1 MAMNARRT
9 RRPVVVA
16 TVAALTGAT
25 CLVVG
30 TSAPASADG
39 PVWRIERPES
49 TPPPDAPDAG
59 ARDGRAGRLVLAPD
73 DTRSIAQRLAV
84 AGADPALG
92 SKVSAVVIDTTTGEV
107 VYGRGAGTAL
117 MPASNEKL
125 VTAFVALTTLGPN
138 RTFSTVV
145 KVDTART
152 TLWLKGGGDP
162 ALSTTQLRS
171 LAQQV
176 RADLASV
183 GRSSITVKVD
193 DSLFPAPTN
202 AVGWKDSY
210 LPGDVAPVRA
220 LVVDGRNVADTSLD
234 AGNRFAAVLRELG
247 VSVPSVARGT
257 LFRGGTSVASV
268 TSPPVASL
276 VSRMVN
282 ISSNDYAE
290 ALHRHSAIVG
300 GAGASWE
307 AASAHTAAVLKAH
320 GVNTV
325 GVVTQDGSGLS
336 RANRQSASSFTS
348 LLLAVRRSFVTR
360 HVLHRDGALPVAGV
374 SGTLRTRFASPDTT
388 CARGL
393 VRAKTGWL
401 SDAVALSGTAYGV
414 DGTQRVFSI
423 VENGAAS
430 PTEARLAIER
440 FATAA
445 TGCNPA

>member
-1 MAMNARRT
+1 MTVSRAP
-9 RRPVVVA
+9 RPALTAV
-16 TVAALTGAT
+16 VAALTGAV
-25 CLVVG
+25 CLVAG
-30 TSAPASADG
+30 SPAPASAEG
-39 PVWRIERPES
+39 PVWRLERPES

-73 DTRSIAQRLAV
+73 DTRTIAQRLAV

-92 SKVSAVVIDTTTGEV
+92 SKVSAVVIDTTTGQAI
-107 VYGRGAGTAL
+107 YSRGAGTSL

-145 KVDTART
+145 KVDTARD

-162 ALSTTQLRS
+162 ALSTAQLRA

-176 RADLASV
+176 RSDLASV
-183 GRSSITVKVD
+183 GRGSITVKVD

-202 AVGWKDSY
+202 ASGWKASY

-234 AGNRFAAVLRELG
+234 AGNRFAAELRQLG
-247 VSVPSVARGT
+247 VAVPSVGRGT
-257 LFRGGTSVASV
+257 LSRGGTTVASV
-268 TSPPVASL
+268 TSPPVAAL
-276 VSRMVN
+276 VATMINV
-282 ISSNDYAE
+282 SSNDYAE
-290 ALHRHSAIVG
+290 ALHRQSAIVAG
-300 GAGASWE
+300 VGATWE
-307 AASAHTAAVLKAH
+307 AANAHTAAVLKAQ
-320 GVNTV
+320 GVNTA
-325 GVVTQDGSGLS
+325 GVATDDGSGLS
-336 RANRQSASSFTS
+336 RSNRQTATSFTS

-374 SGTLRTRFASPDTT
+374 SGTLRTRFATPDTT

>member
-1 MAMNARRT
+1 M
-9 RRPVVVA
+9 
-16 TVAALTGAT
+16 
-25 CLVVG
+25 
-30 TSAPASADG
+30 
-39 PVWRIERPES
+39 
-49 TPPPDAPDAG
+49 
-59 ARDGRAGRLVLAPD
+59 
-73 DTRSIAQRLAV
+73 
-84 AGADPALG
+84 
-92 SKVSAVVIDTTTGEV
+92 VIDTTTGEV
-107 VYGRGAGTAL
+107 VYSRGADTTL

-138 RTFSTVV
+138 RTFTTVV
-145 KVDTART
+145 KVDASRT
-152 TLWLKGGGDP
+152 TLWLRGGGDP
-162 ALSTTQLRS
+162 ALSTMQLRH

-176 RADLASV
+176 RADLTAV

-202 AVGWKDSY
+202 APGWKDSY

-234 AGNRFAAVLRELG
+234 AGNRFAAELRQLG
-247 VSVPSVARGT
+247 VAVP
-257 LFRGGTSVASV
+257 RGGTGVASV

-276 VSRMVN
+276 VATMLNV
-282 ISSNDYAE
+282 SSNDYAE

-300 GAGASWE
+300 GAGATWE
-307 AASAHTAAVLKAH
+307 AASAHTGAVLSAH
-320 GVNTV
+320 GVTTP
-325 GVVTQDGSGLS
+325 GVTAQDGSGLS

-445 TGCNPA
+445 TGCNPD